1 MRRVNTE
8 IEGKVY
14 PSVSFEV
21 TAARVAAFHG
31 VVGGPDGV
39 PPTFAAAAEFA
50 AIPQVID
57 DPELALDFSRV
68 VHGSQA
74 YDHRRPM
81 RIGDRLTVT
90 PRIASIKTK
99 GPNGFLTIEMELVD
113 EDGDVV
119 CVSTSTMIERTPA

>member
-1 MRRVNTE
+1 VNAA
-8 IEGKVY
+8 IQGKVY
-14 PSVSFEV
+14 PSVTFDV
-21 TAARVAAFHG
+21 TEAHVAAFRG

-50 AIPQVID
+50 AIPQIID

-81 RIGDRLTVT
+81 RVGDRLTVT

-99 GPNGFLTIEMELVD
+99 GANGFLTIEMELVD
-113 EDGDVV
+113 QDGDVV
-119 CVSTSTMIERTPA
+119 CISTSTMIERIPA